1 MPNIGSAPTCCR
13 SAVPDSPSPPASRED
28 QGCYHRRLA
37 THLRKGSFWSYGRR
51 RRLLRALDARFMS
64 YPDAVHFGHPIPR
77 KQRRSQQPPFIAGK
91 SPSAGCGKALPARE
105 PSVSPPF
112 LAKNSTW
119 EPERGPEVPSAR
131 RIRRHKFA
139 ATNRHLALSPPRASP
154 RRRSGGESGSQT
166 EIISKTEGKSESTPA
181 PPRIL
186 QRRIFAG
193 LFGSHLGE
201 TPGTPAPLSVANT
214 KVFLAAVWV
223 CEYDRDRERR
233 ETCPAKATEGD
244 AYERKATGV
253 ASSLRLRVGAGNRAV
268 ARRHRRPRPGPENA
282 DPPPLSF

>member
-1 MPNIGSAPTCCR
+1 MKSGALITAKLPAKTVARAIRETKSCQSRRKCGHCCQSRRKCSRHYQSRRRRYPLRNEPPRLSHGRKDTAPLVRHAPHRRMGWPDRAMAAGTRHSRLGVRAVSACPNIGSAPTGCR

-131 RIRRHKFA
+131 
-139 ATNRHLALSPPRASP
+139 
-154 RRRSGGESGSQT
+154 
-166 EIISKTEGKSESTPA
+166 
-181 PPRIL
+181 
-186 QRRIFAG
+186 
-193 LFGSHLGE
+193 
-201 TPGTPAPLSVANT
+201 
-214 KVFLAAVWV
+214 
-223 CEYDRDRERR
+223 
-233 ETCPAKATEGD
+233 
-244 AYERKATGV
+244 
-253 ASSLRLRVGAGNRAV
+253 
-268 ARRHRRPRPGPENA
+268 
-282 DPPPLSF
+282 